1 MIFTLSQKRRLKS
14 WLVKRLNLL
23 ATLQVQI
30 TPKSLFQSKRAQRT
44 PKNSWK
50 ISNFSNYFNK
60 SKNYSRR
67 EVNNKRNKKI
77 LTMNQIAM
85 MKNKSFKNK
94 KCINLLAW
102 LLSLSNRKTKFFII
116 RVKKYTSIQR
126 KLTNYRKRAKASIK
140 ES

>member
-1 MIFTLSQKRRLKS
+1 
-14 WLVKRLNLL
+14 
-23 ATLQVQI
+23 
-30 TPKSLFQSKRAQRT
+30 
-44 PKNSWK
+44 
-50 ISNFSNYFNK
+50 
-60 SKNYSRR
+60 
-67 EVNNKRNKKI
+67 
-77 LTMNQIAM
+77 MNQIAM